1 MSWQNALY
9 RRRISPVSGAFSV
22 RDVFLNWEVSM
33 HQIALERLVGYL
45 REKVPMARHFDI
57 RPGRVDDTGLV
68 LEAPLASNVND
79 KKTAFAG
86 TLASLCT
93 LSGWAMTSLVCEDA
107 GYQTDIAVIKSDLR
121 YARPCSEQMIRAH
134 CDWPSPEETAELI
147 DLLKKQSRGVISLNA
162 RVLSQGKTAVTY
174 TGGYSAKIL

>member
-1 MSWQNALY
+1 
-9 RRRISPVSGAFSV
+9 
-22 RDVFLNWEVSM
+22 M

-68 LEAPLASNVND
+68 LEAPLASNFND
-79 KKTAFAG
+79 KNTAFAG

-107 GYQTDIAVIKSDLR
+107 GYQTDIAVIKSDVR

-134 CDWPSPEETAELI
+134 CDWPLPEETARFI
-147 DLLKKQSRGVISLNA
+147 DLLESQSRGVISLNA
-162 RVLSQGKTAVTY
+162 KVLSRDKTAVTY
-174 TGGYSAKIL
+174 TGDYAAKIL